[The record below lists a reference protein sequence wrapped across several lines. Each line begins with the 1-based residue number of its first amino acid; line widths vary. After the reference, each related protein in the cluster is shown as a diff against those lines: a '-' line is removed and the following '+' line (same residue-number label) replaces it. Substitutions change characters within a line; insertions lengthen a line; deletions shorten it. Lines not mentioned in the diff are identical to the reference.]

1 MKKFIKILAV
11 VLIMAG
17 ISCGV
22 VAFLH
27 YRDEQNAGEEYEVLR
42 EQVVDP
48 VVSEEDQEEPEE
60 PELLEPSVIEE
71 EGVDCPIDFSAL

>member
-48 VVSEEDQEEPEE
+48 VVSE
-60 PELLEPSVIEE
+60 
-71 EGVDCPIDFSAL
+71 